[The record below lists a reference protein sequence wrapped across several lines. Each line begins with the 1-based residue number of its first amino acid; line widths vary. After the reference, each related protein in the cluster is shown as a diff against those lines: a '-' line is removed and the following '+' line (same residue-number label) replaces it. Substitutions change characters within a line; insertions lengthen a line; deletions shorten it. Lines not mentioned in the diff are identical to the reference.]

1 MFLFYNV
8 YACAYTKS
16 MEILFSVLLF
26 LILLG
31 TLYCIRTLRA
41 LHGKVSKKSEQ
52 ISREIQKAASENK
65 KISMIAY
72 RQTEAF
78 IQLSNLLQF
87 KAAIP
92 PTRSWA
98 ASPDLLLLISET
110 VKKNKP
116 SLVVELGSG
125 VSTLVTAKSGA
136 RKVISIDNSE
146 EFGGKTREL
155 LKDHKVR
162 GVEIRIAPLRPYAN
176 GSDWYDTSTIKD
188 LKKID
193 LLIIDGPPGS
203 KNPEARYP
211 ALKEFKDKL
220 SPKAIIIVDD
230 VNRDGERKL
239 AEDFAKAL
247 PNHTLTIFDHEKG
260 TAVISPR

>member
-1 MFLFYNV
+1 MDFLFL
-8 YACAYTKS
+8 A
-16 MEILFSVLLF
+16 LLS

-31 TLYCIRTLRA
+31 TLYCIRSLRA
-41 LHGKVSKKSEQ
+41 LHGKVSKKSDQ
-52 ISREIQKAASENK
+52 IAREIQKVTVENK
-65 KISMIAY
+65 RQSMIAY

-78 IQLSNLLQF
+78 IQLSNLMQF
-87 KAAIP
+87 KSAIP

-110 VKKNKP
+110 VKKNRP

-125 VSTLVTAKSGA
+125 VSTLVCAKSGA

-146 EFGGKTREL
+146 EYGAKTRDL
-155 LKDHKVR
+155 LKEHKVR
-162 GVEIRIAPLRPYAN
+162 GAEIRIAPLRPYAN
-176 GSDWYDTSTIKD
+176 GSEWYDVAAIKD

-193 LLIIDGPPGS
+193 LLIVDGPPGS

-220 SPKAIIIVDD
+220 SAKAIVIIDD
-230 VNRDGERKL
+230 VKRDGERKL
-239 AEDFAKAL
+239 AQDFAKSL
-247 PNHTLTIFDHEKG
+247 PNHVLTILDHEKG